1 MIDPAWIAWVVG
13 IANGALVMLVL
24 VRLGW
29 VR

>member
-1 MIDPAWIAWVVG
+1 MIDPVWIAWVVG